1 MHVPTRKTVAL
12 LIAAIAVSSSVFAF
26 AYLANGN
33 RVVPNINSANTI
45 HNVTI
50 AEHFLNYTQGTS
62 PPTPLYSF
70 NATTAIMFRNNSS
83 YLTINERVAP
93 FVDPAVGYT
102 EMNNL
107 NIIITGN
114 LSRALHATGI
124 KLTVSDVGP
133 YNNTWADESVLSSE
147 AYPPF
152 SNVTAPSLSSL
163 PAMDHN
169 YTLNANYKF
178 VKVPGAVQSFVF
190 GAVLGIDCNFYYSP
204 GQSNFGTHILKVEA
218 SLIGLSVPVN
228 VTINLMLVDKG

>member
-1 MHVPTRKTVAL
+1 MHVPTKKTVAL

-33 RVVPNINSANTI
+33 RVVPNISSDNTI
-45 HNVTI
+45 DNVTI
-50 AEHFLNYTQGTS
+50 AEHFLNYTQTTS

-83 YLTINERVAP
+83 YLTINEQVAP

-102 EMNNL
+102 EMNYL
-107 NIIITGN
+107 NIIVTGS
-114 LSRALHATGI
+114 LSRALHATGF

-133 YNNTWADESVLSSE
+133 YNNAQAEEFVVFSE

-163 PAMDHN
+163 PPMIRN
-169 YTLNANYKF
+169 YTLNAVYKF
-178 VKVPGAVQSFVF
+178 VRVPGTVQSFVF
-190 GAVLGIDCNFYYSP
+190 GAFLGINCNFYYP
-204 GQSNFGTHILKVEA
+204 AGQSNFGTHFLKVEA
-218 SLIGLSVPVN
+218 SLIGLAVPVS